1 MKIAV
6 VSLSEDSEAFAA
18 ELTERLRK
26 LGHAVEW
33 IRFPLP
39 ATPRGRLAAKLV
51 RFDTGGS
58 DLTVMAYSVKHAGD
72 WEDTIRRVLSDR
84 SLGIGFPA
92 EAPISEEE
100 SLALADSVSAI
111 LAELGSNNLDG
122 LADTMARHIAE
133 LGHFPKANV

>member
-6 VSLSEDSEAFAA
+6 VSLSKDFEKIAA

-33 IRFPLP
+33 IRFPLT
-39 ATPRGRLAAKLV
+39 ATPRGRLATKLI

-58 DLTVMAYSVKHAGD
+58 DLTVIADNVKHTGD
-72 WEDTIRRVLSDR
+72 WEDAIRRVLSDR
-84 SLGIGFPA
+84 SLGTAFPA

-111 LAELGSNNLDG
+111 LAELGSNEMDK
-122 LADTMARHIAE
+122 LADKMSRRIAE
-133 LGHFPKANV
+133 LGHFPNANV

>member
-6 VSLSEDSEAFAA
+6 VSLSEDSEACAA

-33 IRFPLP
+33 IRFSLP
-39 ATPRGRLAAKLV
+39 ATPRGRLAAKLI

-58 DLTVMAYSVKHAGD
+58 DLSVMADSVKHAGD
-72 WEDTIRRVLSDR
+72 WEDTIRRVLNDR
-84 SLGIGFPA
+84 SLRIGFPD
-92 EAPISEEE
+92 EAPLDEEE

-111 LAELGSNNLDG
+111 LAELGSNELDDLPDT
-122 LADTMARHIAE
+122 LARRIAE
-133 LGHFPKANV
+133 LSHFPKANV